1 MHSEARLAK
10 SARHCTAVVG
20 RELQYT
26 LGMINGM
33 QVCGYIWLAFYT
45 VWLLAALRT
54 KRAVERVDWGKRLS
68 YTIPVALGYY
78 CMFSSH
84 PGSVWMQRRVLPHNQ
99 ELAIAAIVITV
110 AGMAFAVWAR
120 WYLGSNW
127 SSVPTIK
134 EQHQLIRSG
143 PYRLVRHPIY
153 TGILLA
159 MMGTFLAKGTIR
171 GVLSVV
177 LLWIGWQV
185 KSRMEEQ
192 FMVRTFGAE
201 YEDYRRTT
209 GALFP
214 RLG

>member
-1 MHSEARLAK
+1 M
-10 SARHCTAVVG
+10 V
-20 RELQYT
+20 
-26 LGMINGM
+26 NGM
-33 QVCGYIWLAFYT
+33 RVCGYLWLSFYAIWM
-45 VWLLAALRT
+45 LAALRT
-54 KRAVERVDWGKRLS
+54 KRAVEKVDWAERLS

-78 CMFSSH
+78 CMFSSRI
-84 PGSVWMQRRVLPHNQ
+84 GIAWMQTRILPRSQ
-99 ELAIAAIVITV
+99 ELAITAILVTV

-120 WYLGSNW
+120 VYLGSNW

-134 EQHQLIRSG
+134 EKHQLIRSG

-159 MMGTFLAKGTIR
+159 IMGTFLANGKVR
-171 GVLSVV
+171 GALSIV
-177 LLWIGWQV
+177 LLWIGWQA
-185 KSRMEEQ
+185 KIRMEEQ

-214 RLG
+214 RLLG

>member
-1 MHSEARLAK
+1 MLR
-10 SARHCTAVVG
+10 G
-20 RELQYT
+20 R
-26 LGMINGM
+26 GVSFRIMINGM

-45 VWLLAALRT
+45 LWVLAALGT

-84 PGSVWMQRRVLPHNQ
+84 LGIAWLQERILPSNQ
-99 ELAIAAIVITV
+99 ALAISAIAVTL

-120 WYLGSNW
+120 VYLGRNW

-134 EQHQLIRSG
+134 EKHQLIRSG

-153 TGILLA
+153 SGILLA
-159 MMGTFLAKGTIR
+159 VTGTFLANGKVR
-171 GVLSVV
+171 GALSIV
-177 LLWIGWQV
+177 LLWIGWQI

-201 YEDYRRTT
+201 YEEYRRTT

-214 RLG
+214 RLMG